1 MWGFAVD
8 IVPQLEAGSLND
20 SVRDEMETNLGY

>member
-1 MWGFAVD
+1 MWGFAGD